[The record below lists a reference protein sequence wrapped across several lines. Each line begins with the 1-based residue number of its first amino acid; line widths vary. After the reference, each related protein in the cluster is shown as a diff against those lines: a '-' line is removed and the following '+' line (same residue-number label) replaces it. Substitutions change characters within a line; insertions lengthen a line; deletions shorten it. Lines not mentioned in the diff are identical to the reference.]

1 MFLLLWIIFEIL
13 FIRESVTELMF
24 YSLPYKLLF
33 YIFMYA
39 WKSAQMYKYP
49 HRNSNIHTH
58 LGEGMHVQTQKAHVH
73 PYKYVYLYRYIN
85 LLFILHHFQQSRNC
99 RSFSCFPS
107 NVFTKEIRIRM
118 LRFKQLQ
125 VRTVD
130 LSNLFSVLDI
140 LLSDKKENSS
150 GYSDV
155 LNYLLFFL
163 LMFVSLFS

>member
-1 MFLLLWIIFEIL
+1 MRFIVRQHIIVLTNDFLQYCHVRIKCARMERSMFLLLWIIFEIL

-73 PYKYVYLYRYIN
+73 PYKYVYLQIHKFAFHPSSFSAEQKLQEF
-85 LLFILHHFQQSRNC
+85 LLFSFQRFYEGNKDK
-99 RSFSCFPS
+99 
-107 NVFTKEIRIRM
+107 NVKVQTIIGQDC
-118 LRFKQLQ
+118 RFK
-125 VRTVD
+125 
-130 LSNLFSVLDI
+130 
-140 LLSDKKENSS
+140 
-150 GYSDV
+150 
-155 LNYLLFFL
+155 
-163 LMFVSLFS
+163 